1 MLNVLCVGSS
11 LLIGWGGGL
20 LINKGAPQYRNFI
33 YLIVLLSVWLLVYTL
48 VINKCLNGNIFLL
61 NVLLSSVVILC
72 IKTKSLLIF
81 YIFFE
86 LRVIPI
92 TLIVFLFGYQPEK
105 LQASLF
111 LLIYTV
117 VRRLPLLL
125 FIVTH
130 ERHHFI
136 TIVRSV
142 IISVPITM
150 GFIVK
155 TPMFLLHTWLPKAH
169 VEAPV
174 GGSIVLAG
182 VLLKLGSYG
191 LLLFLPLIK
200 LNTLLSFYYGIGLI
214 GSSLG
219 ALICLRQGDLKLLIA
234 YSSVVHM
241 GVVTLGFIR
250 ATEVGY
256 SCGLIMVLGHGL
268 SSPFIFAF
276 SYWLYE
282 SSHSRLMPNNSR
294 AEPIIM
300 GALIALVSLNIGV
313 PPSLSLW
320 SEVLISVSSLHL
332 LRWSFPALGVVFLLG
347 AVYNLYLYTSCIH
360 SKFSVSSKQIHSV
373 TIYPLAQVVFYGYA
387 AFFCLDLFHIFT

>member
-1 MLNVLCVGSS
+1 
-11 LLIGWGGGL
+11 
-20 LINKGAPQYRNFI
+20 
-33 YLIVLLSVWLLVYTL
+33 LLVYTL

-250 ATEVGY
+250 ATELGY

-276 SYWLYE
+276 SY
-282 SSHSRLMPNNSR
+282 
-294 AEPIIM
+294 
-300 GALIALVSLNIGV
+300 
-313 PPSLSLW
+313 
-320 SEVLISVSSLHL
+320 
-332 LRWSFPALGVVFLLG
+332 
-347 AVYNLYLYTSCIH
+347 
-360 SKFSVSSKQIHSV
+360 
-373 TIYPLAQVVFYGYA
+373 
-387 AFFCLDLFHIFT
+387 